1 MTPEEKKQKD
11 KEIRDNAL
19 DELATGQY
27 GKALLSLLDEKME
40 ELDTVSGIKTETELL
55 ARQEAIKIIKLVFQ
69 FLKRKQDTVE
79 ETGNNNPYL

>member
-27 GKALLSLLDEKME
+27 GKALLNLLDEKME

-55 ARQEAIKIIKLVFQ
+55 ARQEAIKIVKSIFQ
-69 FLKRKQDTVE
+69 FLKRKQDVVSKDSK
-79 ETGNNNPYL
+79 NQYL

>member
-19 DELATGQY
+19 DELAQGQY
-27 GKALLSLLDEKME
+27 GKALLNLLDEKME

-55 ARQEAIKIIKLVFQ
+55 ARQEAIKIVKSIFQ
-69 FLKRKQDTVE
+69 FLKRKQDVVSKDSK
-79 ETGNNNPYL
+79 NQYL